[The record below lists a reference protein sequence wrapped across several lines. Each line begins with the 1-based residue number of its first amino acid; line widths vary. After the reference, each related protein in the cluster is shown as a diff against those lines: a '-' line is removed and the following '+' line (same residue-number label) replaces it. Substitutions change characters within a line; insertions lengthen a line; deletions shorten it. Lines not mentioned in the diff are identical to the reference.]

1 MINKYNMRT
10 KGLILILLLMASQF
24 TIAQNPDISGFVRNY
39 TGVLYENGDFNILQN
54 TLNLDFTKSGDKIAL
69 KANPMLYHYNTDSLD
84 LRLRELYVD
93 LYFNNFDL
101 RIGKQ
106 QVVWGKADGVFIT
119 DIVSPLNLTEFL
131 LPDFDEIR
139 TGVIATK
146 FDYYLGN
153 NTFEIIWMPIITPTE
168 TPSSSSMWFVTPD
181 FPAAPTFD
189 YSKEEI
195 NPSLENSEIFV
206 KYSAL
211 TSNVDFEIMGA
222 YTWDDYPTM
231 HVEKQLDM
239 SSGNPV
245 LTGLN
250 ITPEHHRLSVG
261 GGSFSTE
268 IKGFVIRGEAAYYM
282 GKYFQTEDPLQKDA
296 VIQKDYLHYLL
307 GVDFIVG
314 GVNFSTQFIQQ
325 SIIDYDKNIV
335 NEETENTMTF
345 LARYDLFRELLHL
358 ELFSY
363 IGLTNNDA
371 LIRPKIT
378 YNFDDS
384 FSILLG
390 SNIFVGDS
398 DGRFGQYKDN
408 SMGYLKF
415 KYNF

>member
-1 MINKYNMRT
+1 MRT

>member
-1 MINKYNMRT
+1 MKT
-10 KGLILILLLMASQF
+10 KGLILILLLIASQV
-24 TIAQNPDISGFVRNY
+24 TMAQNPEISGFVRNY
-39 TGVLYENGDFNILQN
+39 TGVLYDNGNFAILQN
-54 TLNLDFTKSGDKIAL
+54 TLNLNISKSGDKIAF

-84 LRLRELYVD
+84 LRLRELYLD

-146 FDYYLGN
+146 FDYYMGN

-168 TPSSSSMWFVTPD
+168 TPSESSIWYSASD
-181 FPAAPTFD
+181 FPITPTFD
-189 YSKEEI
+189 YSKQDI
-195 NPSLENSEIFV
+195 DASIENSEVFV
-206 KYSAL
+206 KYSAM
-211 TSNVDFEIMGA
+211 TSKIDFEIMGA
-222 YTWDDYPTM
+222 YTWDDYPTI
-231 HVEKQLDM
+231 HVKKQFDM

-245 LTGLN
+245 LTDLN
-250 ITPEHHRLSVG
+250 ITPEHHRLTVG

-268 IKGFVIRGEAAYYM
+268 IKGVILRGEVAYYN
-282 GKYFQTEDPLQKDA
+282 GKYYQTEDPLQIDA
-296 VIQKDYLHYLL
+296 VIQKDYLHYLAGL
-307 GVDFIVG
+307 DFIIG
-314 GVNFSTQFIQQ
+314 GINLSTQFIQQ
-325 SIIDYDKNIV
+325 TIFDYDNNIL
-335 NEETENTMTF
+335 NEKVETTMTF
-345 LARYDLFRELLHL
+345 LARYDLFRETLQL

-363 IGLTNNDA
+363 IGLTYNDA

-378 YNFDDS
+378 YDFDDS
-384 FSILLG
+384 FSILFG
-390 SNIFVGDS
+390 SNIFIGDS

-408 SMGYLKF
+408 SMIYAKL